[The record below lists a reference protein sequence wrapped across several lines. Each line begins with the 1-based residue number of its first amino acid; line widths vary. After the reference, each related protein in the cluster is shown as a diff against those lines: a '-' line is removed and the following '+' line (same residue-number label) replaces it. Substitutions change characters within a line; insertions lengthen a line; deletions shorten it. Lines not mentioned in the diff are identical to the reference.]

1 MLDRIFHLKE
11 KGTDVRTEI
20 LAGFATFM
28 TMSYILAVNPS
39 ILSDTG
45 MDFGKVFS
53 ATATSSCI
61 ACLLMGFYANLPFA
75 LSAGMGA
82 NAMFAYTVCIGMG
95 HSWQWALSAILLE
108 GLVFIAL
115 SFTHVR
121 EAIVTCI
128 PESLKKAIGVGIGFF
143 IASIGL
149 KNAGLIIASE
159 GTIIALNPE
168 WHNGAGGL
176 ALLGV
181 LITGLL
187 LAKRVKG
194 ALLIGMVV
202 TAILGVPMGITTYR
216 GGSYLPTAPYF
227 CKFAFSEIFAS
238 RKSLTDF
245 IVIVFTFLY
254 FDMFDTVGCLIA
266 CAGKS
271 NIIQPDGSVPNA
283 NRALFSDAVGTVV
296 GSVFGSSTV
305 TTYIESSVGVAEGGR
320 SGLTAVT
327 VGVLFLISLF
337 LGPLFGSIPS
347 AATAPALILVGV
359 MMIGP
364 VKNIDLDDYTEAIPA
379 FLTVIFMVCASSVS
393 DGIMFGVMTYVL
405 LKALS
410 GRRKEIRGMTWIVFG
425 IFTLKVVLD
434 YFGLFVE

>member
-1 MLDRIFHLKE
+1 M
-11 KGTDVRTEI
+11 
-20 LAGFATFM
+20 
-28 TMSYILAVNPS
+28 
-39 ILSDTG
+39 
-45 MDFGKVFS
+45 
-53 ATATSSCI
+53 
-61 ACLLMGFYANLPFA
+61 
-75 LSAGMGA
+75 
-82 NAMFAYTVCIGMG
+82 
-95 HSWQWALSAILLE
+95 LE

-227 CKFAFSEIFAS
+227 CEFAFSEIFAS

-266 CAGKS
+266 YAGKS

-364 VKNIDLDDYTEAIPA
+364 VKNIDFEDYTEAIPA
-379 FLTVIFMVCASSVS
+379 FLTIIFMVCASSVS

>member
-1 MLDRIFHLKE
+1 M
-11 KGTDVRTEI
+11 
-20 LAGFATFM
+20 
-28 TMSYILAVNPS
+28 
-39 ILSDTG
+39 
-45 MDFGKVFS
+45 
-53 ATATSSCI
+53 
-61 ACLLMGFYANLPFA
+61 
-75 LSAGMGA
+75 
-82 NAMFAYTVCIGMG
+82 
-95 HSWQWALSAILLE
+95 LE

-202 TAILGVPMGITTYR
+202 TAILGVPLGITTYR

-227 CKFAFSEIFAS
+227 CEFAFSEIFAS

-296 GSVFGSSTV
+296 GSIFGSSTV

-359 MMIGP
+359 E
-364 VKNIDLDDYTEAIPA
+364 DYTEAIPA
-379 FLTVIFMVCASSVS
+379 FLTIIFMVCASSVS

>member
-1 MLDRIFHLKE
+1 MIERLFHLKE

-20 LAGFATFM
+20 LAGIATFM
-28 TMSYILAVNPS
+28 AMSYILAVNPS
-39 ILSDTG
+39 VLSNAG
-45 MDFGKVFS
+45 MEFDRVFS
-53 ATATSSCI
+53 ATAISSCI
-61 ACLLMGFYANLPFA
+61 ACLMMGLYANLPFA

-82 NAMFAYTVCIGMG
+82 NAMFAYTVCISMG
-95 HSWQWALSAILLE
+95 YSWQWALSAILAE
-108 GLVFIAL
+108 GIIFIVL
-115 SFTHVR
+115 SFTHFR

-128 PESLKKAIGVGIGFF
+128 PETLKKAIGVGIGLF

-149 KNAGLIIASE
+149 KNAGLILAKD
-159 GTIIALNPE
+159 GTLTALNPN
-168 WHNGAGGL
+168 WHSGTGGL

-187 LAKRVKG
+187 LAKKVKG

-202 TAILGVPMGITTYR
+202 TAILGVPLGITTYR

-227 CKFAFSEIFAS
+227 FDFAFSEIFVS
-238 RKSLTDF
+238 RKSFTDF
-245 IVIVFTFLY
+245 LIIIFTFLY

-283 NRALFSDAVGTVV
+283 SRALLSNAVGTTV
-296 GSVFGSSTV
+296 GAVFGSSTV

-327 VGVLFLISLF
+327 AGVLFFVSLF

-359 MMIGP
+359 MMIAP
-364 VKNIDLDDYTEAIPA
+364 VKSIDFDDFTEAIPA
-379 FLTVIFMVCASSVS
+379 FLTILFMVCASSVS
-393 DGIMFGVMTYVL
+393 DGIQFGVMTYVL

-410 GRRKEIRGMTWIVFG
+410 GRGKGIRGMTWIVFSV
-425 IFTLKVVLD
+425 FALKVVLD
-434 YFGLFVE
+434 YFGLFIE